1 MITNL
6 LESCCGSYF
15 VQITGA
21 TVTVGTTYVA
31 NDNTYWTAIASGATP
46 NRVVSLTMTAV
57 TGDCTTITAA
67 TKCSYYELTTPLVG
81 PSSTLLYD
89 YIDCDGNL
97 ILDASAWYL
106 SGLCA
111 CSIFGGVLYR
121 SDSEFTVTNLNC
133 CGVEVQTE
141 CQPVTT
147 EYMNIPNN
155 QYSGGCVMDISG
167 NCYSVVSTG
176 VCSAATVEW
185 IGIEA
190 PPQCF
195 NCSAVT
201 IDCPTA
207 CTQSVYCLDTNG
219 AFTPYDGNYFFF
231 SAYNGYDYYTG
242 GTTSTGFIYYDG
254 TKWCLSDTLGG
265 NCLLFGIEP
274 CSNPCP
280 DLGSALSPF
289 VCELTPT
296 PTPGPCDTFAFDA
309 LFACDLISPTP
320 STTVTPT
327 PSLTPTLTPTPSPT
341 QPCNVSFTMSATSI
355 PNPSPTPTPS
365 ITPSP
370 TVKTCFTGSVTY
382 DLFDETLLCSTT
394 KKLINCDTGEIY
406 YITGAISSGGTP
418 ITTGTT
424 ISAVIN
430 GVGMCVTYVEDS
442 QSSPTATFNVLTDI
456 SVDCNTCVFVPPTP
470 TPTNTP
476 SKTPTRTPEPTQTP
490 TQTTTQTPTPTLTPT
505 PSSTPNTTFYF
516 QSCCDTGFTFVL
528 ANVTLLTPEIGKS
541 YYIETLEGFSGCST
555 AIPYS
560 SGDTYNYAYIT
571 TNYDSCEEC
580 LIDVPCCY
588 CYEASWPFPYSAP
601 FNAAVKLC
609 DGSESSVTINYN
621 QTKLICAQTVGIDP
635 PATQLGV
642 CYSGNTGCITGD
654 CMCVTFNISNYD
666 IVFSTGNTDPSYN
679 NNTVYVEYYDCDTNG
694 FEINQYNAP
703 GSYTVC
709 SSYVSGIWYYTNNA
723 NGTTVYSNYTTGGS
737 CTTSGDCIT

>member
-1 MITNL
+1 MTTSYLKN
-6 LESCCGSYF
+6 CCGDYWVKSTGSTFVVGTTYSAVDGTYWTAVSGTPTSYLTVTF
-15 VQITGA
+15 SFTSVTGTCADYSANCDCTKYVITGA
-21 TVTVGTTYVA
+21 TSGT
-31 NDNTYWTAIASGATP
+31 SH
-46 NRVVSLTMTAV
+46 LF
-57 TGDCTTITAA
+57 
-67 TKCSYYELTTPLVG
+67 
-81 PSSTLLYD
+81 D
-89 YIDCDGNL
+89 YIDCNGNTQYNVDALVLNQFCAKAAFAGTNYGTKMTL
-97 ILDASAWYL
+97 IN
-106 SGLCA
+106 SG
-111 CSIFGGVLYR
+111 
-121 SDSEFTVTNLNC
+121 C
-133 CGVEVQTE
+133 CGYAVSTC
-141 CQPVTT
+141 CQPVTF
-147 EYMNIPNN
+147 EVMNYPGG
-155 QYSGGCVMDISG
+155 YGGCVMDIYG
-167 NCYSVVSTG
+167 NCYNLI
-176 VCSAATVEW
+176 SATCDPATIEW
-185 IGIEA
+185 IGYQA
-190 PPQCF
+190 PSICEQCL
-195 NCSAVT
+195 NQT
-201 IDCPTA
+201 PPCPTCQFA
-207 CTQSVYCLDTNG
+207 SYCLDTG
-219 AFTPYDGNYFFF
+219 GLLPYDGTYFFTGT
-231 SAYNGYDYYTG
+231 YNGYDYYSG
-242 GTTSTGFIYYDG
+242 GTGSVGFIYYDG

-265 NCLLFGIEP
+265 NCLLFGLEP

-280 DLGSALSPF
+280 DLGSALTPY
-289 VCELTPT
+289 VCDLAPT
-296 PTPGPCDTFAFDA
+296 PTPGPCDTFAFDS
-309 LFACDLISPTP
+309 FFGCDLISPTP
-320 STTVTPT
+320 SATVSSTPT
-327 PSLTPTLTPTPSPT
+327 QTPTVTPTPSPT
-341 QPCNVSFTMSATSI
+341 QPCNVAFIMSATSI
-355 PNPSPTPTPS
+355 PNPTPTPTPS

-442 QSSPTATFNVLTDI
+442 QSSPNATFNVLTDI

-490 TQTTTQTPTPTLTPT
+490 TQTTTQTPTPTNTPT

-555 AIPYS
+555 AIAYS

-679 NNTVYVEYYDCDTNG
+679 NNTVYVEYYDCDRNRFT
-694 FEINQYNAP
+694 INQYNLP

-709 SSYVSGIWYYTNNA
+709 TSYVSGIWYYTNNA